1 MKVLLIGGSGF
12 IGPHVA
18 LQLAEQGH
26 QVAVFHRG
34 QAKTALPESVR
45 QILGDRKALAE
56 SVPEFRRFAPDVVVD
71 FILSSERQAI
81 DLMNAVRGIAGRVV
95 ALSSGDVY
103 RAAGILHGLEPGLLQ
118 PVPLTEE
125 SELRTHRRPYPPEAL
140 AMLRN
145 VFAWLDDD
153 YDKIP
158 VEQVVMGDSE
168 IRGTV
173 LRLPM
178 IYGPGDPLHRLHP
191 ILKRMDDG
199 RPAILMQEELA
210 QWRGLRGYVENVA
223 AAISLAAVSSQAA
236 GRIYNV
242 AELESFSE
250 LEWAQNVGRVA
261 GWKGTVLALP
271 KQQTPAHLQIPY
283 NAAQHWTASSTR
295 IREEL
300 GYCEPI
306 SLDRALDRTIAWE
319 RANPLAAFDPKQFDY
334 AAEDAALAAR
344 AASAHGET
352 AWVGNSSAFP
362 GV

>member
-18 LQLAEQGH
+18 RQLIEQGH
-26 QVAVFHRG
+26 QIAIFHRG
-34 QAKTALPESVR
+34 HAKTALPETAR
-45 QILGDRKALAE
+45 KILGDREALAD
-56 SVPEFRRFAPDVVVD
+56 SVSEFRSFAPDVVVD
-71 FILSSERQAI
+71 LILSSERQASE
-81 DLMNAVRGIAGRVV
+81 LLNTLRGMTARVV

-103 RAAGILHGLEPGLLQ
+103 RAAGILHGLEPGPLQ
-118 PVPLTEE
+118 SVPLTEE

-140 AMLRN
+140 AMLRK

-158 VEQVVMGDSE
+158 VEKVVMGDSE

-191 ILKRMDDG
+191 FLKRIDDG
-199 RPAILMQEELA
+199 RSVILLQEELA

-223 AAISLAAVSSQAA
+223 AAITLAVTSPQAA

-242 AELESFSE
+242 AELQAFSE
-250 LEWAQNVGRVA
+250 FEWALQVGRLA

-271 KQQTPAHLQIPY
+271 KEQTPAHLKIPY
-283 NAAQHWTASSTR
+283 NAAQHWTASSAR
-295 IREEL
+295 IRDEL
-300 GYCEPI
+300 GYREPI
-306 SLDRALDRTIAWE
+306 PFDLALERTIAWE
-319 RANPLAAFDPKQFDY
+319 RANPPAATDPKQFDY
-334 AAEDAALAAR
+334 AAEDAALASR
-344 AASAHGET
+344 AHEQT
-352 AWVGNSSAFP
+352 T
-362 GV
+362 

>member
-18 LQLAEQGH
+18 RQLSEQGH
-26 QVAVFHRG
+26 QIAIFHRG
-34 QAKTALPESVR
+34 HAKTALPKTAKE
-45 QILGDRKALAE
+45 ILGDRAALAA
-56 SVPEFRRFAPDVVVD
+56 SASEFRSFAPDAVVD
-71 FILSSERQAI
+71 FILSSGRQAS
-81 DLMNAVRGIAGRVV
+81 DLMNAMRGITGRVV

-103 RAAGILHGLEPGLLQ
+103 RAAGILHGLEAGPLQ

-140 AMLRN
+140 TMLRN
-145 VFAWLDDD
+145 VFSWLDDD

-173 LRLPM
+173 LRLPL

-191 ILKRMDDG
+191 FLKRIDDG
-199 RPAILMQEELA
+199 RPAILLQEELA

-223 AAISLAAVSSQAA
+223 AAITLAVTSSQAA
-236 GRIYNV
+236 GRIFNV
-242 AELESFSE
+242 AEVHAFSE
-250 LEWAQNVGRVA
+250 FEWAQNVGRVA
-261 GWKGTVLALP
+261 GWKGRVLSLP
-271 KQQTPAHLQIPY
+271 KEQTPAHLQIPY

-300 GYCEPI
+300 GYREPI
-306 SLDRALDRTIAWE
+306 PFDVSLERTIAWE
-319 RANPLAAFDPKQFDY
+319 RANPPAAIDPKQFDY
-334 AAEDAALAAR
+334 AAEDAALSAR
-344 AASAHGET
+344 LHEQI
-352 AWVGNSSAFP
+352 P
-362 GV
+362 

>member
-1 MKVLLIGGSGF
+1 
-12 IGPHVA
+12 
-18 LQLAEQGH
+18 
-26 QVAVFHRG
+26 VFHRG
-34 QAKTALPESVR
+34 QATIAVRDGVR
-45 QILGDRKALAE
+45 QILGDRKALAK

-71 FILSSERQAI
+71 FILSSEGQAI
-81 DLMNAVRGIAGRVV
+81 ELMNATRGIAGRIV

-103 RAAGILHGLEPGLLQ
+103 RAAGILHGLEPGPLQ

-223 AAISLAAVSSQAA
+223 AAIALAVVSPPAA

-242 AELESFSE
+242 AALEAFSE

-271 KQQTPAHLQIPY
+271 KQQTPAHLLIPY
-283 NAAQHWTASSTR
+283 NAAQHWTASSAR

-300 GYCEPI
+300 GYREPI
-306 SLDRALDRTIAWE
+306 SLDAGLERTTAWE
-319 RANPLAAFDPKQFDY
+319 RANPPAAIDPKQFDY
-334 AAEDAALAAR
+334 AAEDAALAAV
-344 AASAHGET
+344 AS
-352 AWVGNSSAFP
+352 N
-362 GV
+362 